1 MKIVILGGA
10 GLMASGTVR
19 DLISP
24 QSSGVEKIYVADVDM
39 ARAQR
44 LVETLKDPRLTAVE
58 LDVSDP
64 ARTKSLIEK
73 GDICI
78 NAVPTFAGHQMTIF
92 TTALR

>member
-73 GDICI
+73 DTASTRCL
-78 NAVPTFAGHQMTIF
+78 PSPPSRTIF
-92 TTALR
+92 HTALR